1 MPQDLAAGQSEPQP
15 APTVGELFLAFLT
28 LSLSGFGG
36 VLPWARRLIVEK
48 RKWMSADAFNE
59 AFALCQFL
67 PGPNMVNF
75 SIVFGA
81 RFRGAA
87 GAAAAFVALLGP
99 PVVIVTAIGFLYSQ
113 FGDVEAL
120 RRILAG
126 VTAAA
131 AGLIIAM
138 TAKMATPL
146 VRGRLGAAPAI
157 ALIVFAAVGLA
168 RWPLPWVL
176 IVLAPISVA
185 LAWWMRR

>member
-1 MPQDLAAGQSEPQP
+1 
-15 APTVGELFLAFLT
+15 
-28 LSLSGFGG
+28 
-36 VLPWARRLIVEK
+36 
-48 RKWMSADAFNE
+48 
-59 AFALCQFL
+59 
-67 PGPNMVNF
+67 MVNF

-157 ALIVFAAVGLA
+157 ALIVFAAAGLA